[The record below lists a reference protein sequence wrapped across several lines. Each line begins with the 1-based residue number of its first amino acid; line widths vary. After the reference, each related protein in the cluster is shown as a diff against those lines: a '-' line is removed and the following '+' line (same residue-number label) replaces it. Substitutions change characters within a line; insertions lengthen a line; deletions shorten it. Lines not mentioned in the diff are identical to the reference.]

1 MTLDDIL
8 KGNIFTGDLEL
19 INFLD
24 ITEETEN
31 NTEKEQYFLKVLETI
46 YKENKDFKVWEF
58 IDKFSDQKL
67 GCVIWDDTQKD
78 INADNFEFN
87 IDDYTFYYD

>member
-19 INFLD
+19 IHFLD

-31 NTEKEQYFLKVLETI
+31 NVEKEQYFLKVLETVHKNLKI
-46 YKENKDFKVWEF
+46 LKYGILLIRLVTKN
-58 IDKFSDQKL
+58 
-67 GCVIWDDTQKD
+67 
-78 INADNFEFN
+78 
-87 IDDYTFYYD
+87 

>member
-1 MTLDDIL
+1 MKLDDIL

-31 NTEKEQYFLKVLETI
+31 NVEKEQYFLKVLETI
-46 YKENKDFKVWEF
+46 Y
-58 IDKFSDQKL
+58 I
-67 GCVIWDDTQKD
+67 
-78 INADNFEFN
+78 
-87 IDDYTFYYD
+87 

>member
-46 YKENKDFKVWEF
+46 YKENKDFKVW
-58 IDKFSDQKL
+58 
-67 GCVIWDDTQKD
+67 
-78 INADNFEFN
+78 
-87 IDDYTFYYD
+87 

>member
-46 YKENKDFKVWEF
+46 YK
-58 IDKFSDQKL
+58 
-67 GCVIWDDTQKD
+67 
-78 INADNFEFN
+78 
-87 IDDYTFYYD
+87 

>member
-31 NTEKEQYFLKVLETI
+31 NTEKEQYFLKVLDTI
-46 YKENKDFKVWEF
+46 YIRKIKTLKYGNLLIYLVTNTLDV
-58 IDKFSDQKL
+58 
-67 GCVIWDDTQKD
+67 
-78 INADNFEFN
+78 
-87 IDDYTFYYD
+87 

>member
-24 ITEETEN
+24 ITEELKIIQKRNST
-31 NTEKEQYFLKVLETI
+31 FLK
-46 YKENKDFKVWEF
+46 F
-58 IDKFSDQKL
+58 
-67 GCVIWDDTQKD
+67 
-78 INADNFEFN
+78 
-87 IDDYTFYYD
+87 

>member
-58 IDKFSDQKL
+58 IDIFSPTPWMCNL
-67 GCVIWDDTQKD
+67 G
-78 INADNFEFN
+78 
-87 IDDYTFYYD
+87 

>member
-19 INFLD
+19 IHFLD

-31 NTEKEQYFLKVLETI
+31 NTDKDNTFLK
-46 YKENKDFKVWEF
+46 F
-58 IDKFSDQKL
+58 
-67 GCVIWDDTQKD
+67 
-78 INADNFEFN
+78 
-87 IDDYTFYYD
+87 